1 MDPRYFCLIC
11 RRPTRGAGAECPHC
25 KSHQVARVG
34 ATPQRLAIVFVVMLA
49 LFVGTGYYNR
59 AFNTERR
66 DRAEEHFRLGRT
78 LADYGYFDGAIDQF
92 SDALLYSRGDF
103 EYRLGLTLALY
114 QSGRYQEAQ
123 PQLLE
128 LRAADPTQAVV
139 NRMLARLAVRGGRVE
154 EAVQSYR
161 TAIYGRWDQNPE
173 QNRVETRLELVDFL
187 ESEGETLQL
196 VGELLSLLREEPA
209 NDELRRRAGLMFL
222 DAGAPG
228 EVIRVL
234 GPLVEQNLDD
244 AEVHAALGRAYFV
257 TGQYGLSR
265 LELRSALSE
274 SPNRELSE
282 ILREADE
289 VVELDPNYRR
299 ASRRERRIT
308 QQERFRRS
316 REVLRRAVDYLESCY
331 NPAGEDLVGPPSP
344 RSESTTQAFDSAEII
359 LTDPQRPDD
368 YGEATEQTMSLASD
382 LWSLRPE
389 ACTNI
394 WYDDDALDRV
404 LEAAAR

>member
-1 MDPRYFCLIC
+1 
-11 RRPTRGAGAECPHC
+11 
-25 KSHQVARVG
+25 
-34 ATPQRLAIVFVVMLA
+34 LAIVFVVMLA

-59 AFNTERR
+59 AFNTERQ

-128 LRAADPTQAVV
+128 LRAADATQAVV

-173 QNRVETRLELVDFL
+173 QNRIETRLELVDFL

-228 EVIRVL
+228 EAIRVL
-234 GPLVEQNLDD
+234 GPLVEEDLDD

-331 NPAGEDLVGPPSP
+331 NAAGEDLVGPPSP
-344 RSESTTQAFDSAEII
+344 RAEIATRAFDAAEII
-359 LTDPQRPDD
+359 LIDPQRPDD

-382 LWSLRPE
+382 LWSLRLE

>member
-59 AFNTERR
+59 AFNTERQ

-92 SDALLYSRGDF
+92 SDALVYSRGDF

-234 GPLVEQNLDD
+234 GHILGVVAIAKSRVEPVEEIRAHLV
-244 AEVHAALGRAYFV
+244 AALAH
-257 TGQYGLSR
+257 
-265 LELRSALSE
+265 
-274 SPNRELSE
+274 
-282 ILREADE
+282 IEADR
-289 VVELDPNYRR
+289 LIAAPDCGLGLLGRDL
-299 ASRRERRIT
+299 T
-308 QQERFRRS
+308 LKK
-316 REVLRRAVDYLESCY
+316 LRNL
-331 NPAGEDLVGPPSP
+331 
-344 RSESTTQAFDSAEII
+344 
-359 LTDPQRPDD
+359 
-368 YGEATEQTMSLASD
+368 GEAAHS
-382 LWSLRPE
+382 
-389 ACTNI
+389 I
-394 WYDDDALDRV
+394 
-404 LEAAAR
+404 